1 MGMCIYLGVE
11 HIDQPKQKHMS
22 CSCEQKLIGPG
33 MTQARLDLNYVSL
46 EHVYLTTVSSVG
58 AVWVVNAYIYENST
72 HWSETKIT
80 DKCFKI
86 LFLIFLHYIPH
97 EKCINHGIKCRGHD
111 K

>member
-1 MGMCIYLGVE
+1 MGMCIYLEVE

-22 CSCEQKLIGPG
+22 CSCEQKLIGPR
-33 MTQARLDLNYVSL
+33 MTQAHLDYVSL

-72 HWSETKIT
+72 HWSEPKIT

-97 EKCINHGIKCRGHD
+97 EQCINHGITCRVHD
-111 K
+111 N